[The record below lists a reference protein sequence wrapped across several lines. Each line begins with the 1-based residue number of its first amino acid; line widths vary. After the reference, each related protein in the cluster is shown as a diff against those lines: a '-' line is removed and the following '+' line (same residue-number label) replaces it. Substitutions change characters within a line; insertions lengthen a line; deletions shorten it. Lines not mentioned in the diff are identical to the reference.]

1 MNCMAIESPDG
12 IIVVDCGITFP
23 YEHRGVDII
32 HPVFDYLED
41 RADELLGV
49 VITHG
54 HEDHIGALPYLL
66 RKIPVPVYAPAYA
79 LRLIRERLREFPGL
93 PQVDLHETRPR
104 HRFELGRY
112 VVEPI
117 RVTHSIPDATALAI
131 DTPGGKILHTGDF
144 KLEDDPLDGEGYD
157 IERFQSLGDEGVSL
171 LLSDSTNI
179 DRPGK
184 AGAERPVAEALRKLV
199 ASKKQRVVV
208 GIFPS
213 NAYRLSSLVKAAAAN
228 NRKVC
233 FLGRSVQNHARI
245 VAELG
250 RLGMRP
256 DLVVAPERAREVPR
270 NQLLVIASG
279 TQGEPQSALARLSRA
294 DHPRLTLEAGD
305 TVVLSSRTIPG
316 NEVTLWE
323 LLCNF
328 ERRGLDVHFSST
340 DPDIHVTGHACRD
353 EQSQMIEWIRP
364 QSFIPVHGTYHHLA
378 QHARLAKQHKV
389 PDVLVLE
396 NGQTAIVDTEGLMPG
411 SAVPVGRVHV
421 DNGVEVP
428 DEILRERVLLSEV
441 GVVFVTVPIDRDGRL
456 AGNVT
461 VASRGIVTEGGV
473 GSADDAAARQV
484 EAAVKDTYGRGGSLL
499 SLDLV
504 RDTARRAARKV
515 FSRAQRKPLVVV
527 AVAEV

>member
-12 IIVVDCGITFP
+12 IVVVDCGITFP

-49 VITHG
+49 VVTHG

-93 PQVDLHETRPR
+93 PRVDLYETKPR
-104 HRFELGRY
+104 QRFELGHY

-131 DTPGGKILHTGDF
+131 DTPGGTILHTGDF
-144 KLEDDPLDGEGYD
+144 KLEDDPLDGEDYD
-157 IERFQSLGDEGVSL
+157 VERFQALGDAGVSL

-179 DRPGK
+179 DRPGR
-184 AGAERPVAEALRKLV
+184 AGAEKPVAEALRKLI
-199 ASKKQRVVV
+199 ATKKQRVVV

-213 NAYRLSSLVKAAAAN
+213 NAYRLSSLVQAAAAN

-256 DLVVAPERAREVPR
+256 DLVVSPERVREVPR

-305 TVVLSSRTIPG
+305 CVVLSSRTIPG

-340 DPDIHVTGHACRD
+340 DPDLHVTGHACRD
-353 EQSQMIEWIRP
+353 EQSQMIEWTRP
-364 QSFIPVHGTYHHLA
+364 QSFIPIHGTYHHLV
-378 QHARLAKQHKV
+378 QHAKLAKGLNV
-389 PDVLVLE
+389 PDVMLLE
-396 NGQTAIVDTEGLMPG
+396 NGQTAIVDTDGLMPG
-411 SAVPVGRVHV
+411 TSVPVGRIHV

-456 AGNVT
+456 AGVVT
-461 VASRGIVTEGGV
+461 VASRGIVTEGGL
-473 GSADDAAARQV
+473 GSADAAAAQAV
-484 EAAVKDTYGRGGSLL
+484 EAAVKETYGRGASLL
-499 SLDLV
+499 SLDAV

-515 FSRAQRKPLVVV
+515 FGRAQRKPLVVV
-527 AVAEV
+527 SIAEV